1 MAPSTPPPP
10 SSVGLAALTMAS
22 TGSSVMSPRVSRM
35 RPRVALIVA
44 GPARPACA
52 VGGLIETRVASS
64 LMSHQGGVE
73 RAAVDAAQGA
83 DHGRGE
89 QAAVRHGDE
98 VLGQPPE
105 VALGG

>member
-44 GPARPACA
+44 GPTRPGRDG
-52 VGGLIETRVASS
+52 GGLLWTRVASFFV
-64 LMSHQGGVE
+64 SHQGGVE
-73 RAAVDAAQGA
+73 RAPGDAAQGTA
-83 DHGRGE
+83 HGRRE
-89 QAAVRHGDE
+89 PAAVRHPDAVAG
-98 VLGQPPE
+98 PP
-105 VALGG
+105 